1 MSFLRQDLLYTFRS
15 LRKAPGFTLVVILTL
30 ALGIGANTAI
40 FSVVNGVVLSPLPYH
55 QPDQLLVVWEKNPSG
70 RNISPSYLD
79 FQDWQRST
87 RSFQDMA
94 AFTWHA
100 YDLTNPGSPEHLDGW
115 QISSGFFKALGAN
128 LIVGRDFTPD
138 ENQRG
143 GNQVAIISERV
154 WRNRFAGSTGALG
167 KAITLDGVDYTIVGV
182 APSGINL
189 GGTIDVY
196 LPVGQ
201 GDPLMVNDRRA
212 HAFIAIGRLKPGTS
226 AAQAQADMSA
236 IQKNLDDLYPKF
248 DQGLGAGIVPL
259 KEALVGDVSGT
270 LMMLLGS
277 VGLVLLIACANVAS
291 LLLARSAA
299 RQREFAIRTALG
311 ARRLRIVWQMIT
323 ETLILSL
330 AGGGLGLVLAK
341 WAVRPLLAAVPGE
354 LPRAN
359 NIGLNAPVLFFTFG
373 ISIAVGIIFGLIP
386 ALKTW
391 NANQQPSL
399 KEGGRGST
407 GMHHRT
413 QSSLII
419 IQTALTLVL
428 LVGSGLLFRTIRH
441 LWNVNPGF
449 DTHQLITFKAAL
461 SPELAK
467 TPQTMRVAYQ
477 QLIGRILGIAG
488 VQSADL
494 TTLVP
499 LSGMDN
505 EVPFWVGAQEPK
517 SIAEAPRVLTFSVGP
532 DYFQTMGIALLRG
545 RGFTSADTLQS
556 EPVIIVDNAMAEI
569 YFPGSDPVGQHL
581 TFARTGSFRII
592 GVVDHVKH
600 WGLGNTSAYNQA
612 EAYTSFYQIS
622 DQWMPAMHTLT
633 TVVVRTRLDIATL
646 MPAIKTAIY
655 GAGTDQP
662 IYDIHTMQE
671 RVSASMATQSFP
683 LGLLG
688 GFAGLALL
696 LASVGTY
703 GVISY
708 SVARRIHE
716 IGIRMALGAEK
727 QKIFRMVIEQGLR
740 LALVGLAIGTTA
752 ALLLTRLLSSFS
764 HLLYGVSTNDPLTFT
779 VVAAVLSG
787 VTILACYTP
796 ARRAARVDPMIA
808 LRDE

>member
-1 MSFLRQDLLYTFRS
+1 MSFLRQDLPYTLRS

-40 FSVVNGVVLSPLPYH
+40 FSVVNGVVLAPLPYH
-55 QPDQLLVVWEKNPSG
+55 QPDQLVVVWEKNPSG
-70 RNISPSYLD
+70 RNMSPSYLD

-87 RSFQDMA
+87 RSFRDMA

-115 QISSGFFKALGAN
+115 QISSGFFKALGAD
-128 LIVGRDFTPD
+128 LVAGRDFTPE
-138 ENQRG
+138 ENQHG
-143 GNQVAIISERV
+143 GNQVVIISERV
-154 WRNRFAGSTGALG
+154 WKNRFGGSTAALG
-167 KAITLDGVDYTIVGV
+167 KAVTLDGADYTIVGV
-182 APSGINL
+182 APLGINM

-201 GDPLMVNDRRA
+201 GDPLIVNDRRA
-212 HAFIAIGRLKPGTS
+212 HAFIAIGRLKSGTS
-226 AAQAQADMSA
+226 VAQAEADMSA
-236 IQKNLDDLYPKF
+236 IQKSLDDLYPKF

-270 LMMLLGS
+270 LLMLLGS

-323 ETLILSL
+323 ETMLLSL

-354 LPRAN
+354 FPRAN
-359 NIGLNAPVLFFTFG
+359 NIGLNAPVLFFTFA
-373 ISIAVGIIFGLIP
+373 ISVTVGIIFGLIP

-461 SPELAK
+461 SSELAK

-477 QLIGRILGIAG
+477 QLIGRVQGIAG

-532 DYFQTMGIALLRG
+532 DYFQTMGISLLRG

-556 EPVIIVDNAMAEI
+556 EPVIIVDNAMAET

-581 TFARTGSFRII
+581 TFARTGQFRII

-633 TVVVRTRLDIATL
+633 TVVVRTRLDVATL

-655 GAGTDQP
+655 GAGGDQP
-662 IYDIHTMQE
+662 VYDIHTMQE
-671 RVSASMATQSFP
+671 RVSTSMATQSFP
-683 LGLLG
+683 LVLLG
-688 GFAGLALL
+688 AFAGLALV

-708 SVARRIHE
+708 SVARRLHE

-764 HLLYGVSTNDPLTFT
+764 HLLYGVSTNDPLTFI

>member
-1 MSFLRQDLLYTFRS
+1 MSFLRQDLLYTLRS

-40 FSVVNGVVLSPLPYH
+40 FSVVNGVVLAPLPYH
-55 QPDQLLVVWEKNPSG
+55 QPDQLVVVWEKNPSG

-87 RSFQDMA
+87 RSFQEMA

-115 QISSGFFKALGAN
+115 QISSGFFKALGAD
-128 LIVGRDFTPD
+128 LIAGRDFTSE
-138 ENQRG
+138 ENHG
-143 GNQVAIISERV
+143 GSQVAIISERV
-154 WRNRFAGSTGALG
+154 WRNRFGGSTAALG
-167 KAITLDGVDYTIVGV
+167 KAVTLDGADYTIVGV
-182 APSGINL
+182 APSGINM
-189 GGTIDVY
+189 GGTIDIY

-248 DQGLGAGIVPL
+248 DQGLGTGIVPL

-270 LMMLLGS
+270 LLMLLGS

-299 RQREFAIRTALG
+299 RQKEFAIRTALG

-323 ETLILSL
+323 ETMLLSL

-341 WAVRPLLAAVPGE
+341 MAISPLLAAVPGE
-354 LPRAN
+354 FPRAN
-359 NIGLNAPVLFFTFG
+359 NVGLNAPVLFFTFG
-373 ISIAVGIIFGLIP
+373 ISIAVGIVFGLLP

-391 NANQQPSL
+391 NANQQSSL

-413 QSSLII
+413 QSSLIV

-428 LVGSGLLFRTIRH
+428 LVGYGLLFRTIRH

-467 TPQTMRVAYQ
+467 TPETMRVAYQ
-477 QLIGRILGIAG
+477 QLIGRIQGIAG

-505 EVPFWVGAQEPK
+505 EVPFWLGTQEPK

-532 DYFQTMGIALLRG
+532 DYFQTMGISLLRG

-556 EPVIIVDNAMAEI
+556 EPVIIVDSAMAET
-569 YFPGSDPVGQHL
+569 YFPGRDPVGQHL

-633 TVVVRTRLDIATL
+633 TMVLRTHLDIATL
-646 MPAIKTAIY
+646 MPAIKAAIY
-655 GAGTDQP
+655 GAGSDQP

-683 LGLLG
+683 LVLLG

-727 QKIFRMVIEQGLR
+727 QKIFRMVIQQGLR
-740 LALVGLAIGTTA
+740 LALVGLAIGATA

-764 HLLYGVSTNDPLTFT
+764 HLLYGVSTNDPLTFI
-779 VVAAVLSG
+779 VVAAALIG

>member
-1 MSFLRQDLLYTFRS
+1 MSFLRQDLLYTLRS

-40 FSVVNGVVLSPLPYH
+40 FSVVNGVVLAPLPYY
-55 QPDQLLVVWEKNPSG
+55 QPDQLVVVWEKNPSG

-87 RSFQDMA
+87 RSFQGMA

-115 QISSGFFKALGAN
+115 QISSGFFKALGAD
-128 LIVGRDFTPD
+128 LIAGRDFTPE
-138 ENQRG
+138 ENQHG
-143 GNQVAIISERV
+143 GNQVVILSERV
-154 WRNRFAGSTGALG
+154 WRNRFGGSTAALG
-167 KAITLDGVDYTIVGV
+167 KAVTLDGADYTIVGV
-182 APSGINL
+182 APSGINM

-212 HAFIAIGRLKPGTS
+212 HAFVAIGRLKAGTS
-226 AAQAQADMSA
+226 AAQAQADISA

-259 KEALVGDVSGT
+259 KQALVGDVSGT
-270 LMMLLGS
+270 LLMLLGS

-311 ARRLRIVWQMIT
+311 ARQLRIVRQMIT
-323 ETLILSL
+323 ETMLLSL
-330 AGGGLGLVLAK
+330 AGGGVGLVLAK
-341 WAVRPLLAAVPGE
+341 WAVKPLLAAVPGE
-354 LPRAN
+354 FPRAN
-359 NIGLNAPVLFFTFG
+359 NVGLNSPVLFFTFG
-373 ISIAVGIIFGLIP
+373 ISIAVGIVFGLLP

-467 TPQTMRVAYQ
+467 TPQTMRAAYE
-477 QLIGRILGIAG
+477 QLIGRIQGIAG

-494 TTLVP
+494 TTLLP

-505 EVPFWVGAQEPK
+505 EVPFWVGTQEPK

-532 DYFQTMGIALLRG
+532 DYFTTMGISLMRG
-545 RGFTSADTLQS
+545 RFFTANDTLES
-556 EPVIIVDNAMAEI
+556 EPVIIVDSAMAET
-569 YFPGSDPVGQHL
+569 YFSGRDPVGQHL

-622 DQWMPAMHTLT
+622 DEWIPAMHTLT
-633 TVVVRTRLDIATL
+633 TVVVRTHLDIAAL
-646 MPAIKTAIY
+646 MPAIKAAIY
-655 GAGTDQP
+655 GAGSDEP

-683 LGLLG
+683 LVLLG

-727 QKIFRMVIEQGLR
+727 QKIFRMVIQQGLR
-740 LALVGLAIGTTA
+740 LALVGLAIGAAA

-764 HLLYGVSTNDPLTFT
+764 HLLYGVSTNDPLTFI

-796 ARRAARVDPMIA
+796 ARRAARVDPMVA
-808 LRDE
+808 LHDE